1 MSDPRYAVIHVKP
14 TPTSDAWP
22 IVERTYGGGWQSGA
36 HHYPDAEVLDVR
48 PLALVAAPRVWL
60 PGDTVPAGTWAID
73 ADGYVVEYREHVTR
87 EPLVEV
93 PVPDP
98 AAEIAAEQAR
108 RAATDGE
115 KP

>member
-1 MSDPRYAVIHVKP
+1 MSTTDPTAAREWLTTTAK
-14 TPTSDAWP
+14 TGPTSHDRQMAA
-22 IVERTYGGGWQSGA
+22 EALRELL
-36 HHYPDAEVLDVR
+36 DAESAR
-48 PLALVAAPRVWL
+48 TTPRVWL

-73 ADGYVVEYREHVTR
+73 AEGYVFEYREHVTR

-98 AAEIAAEQAR
+98 AAAIAAEQAR

-115 KP
+115 VAE